1 MQGSLAKG
9 QNCFFSLYCKENSA
23 IIGHILYVQD
33 LCMEVIMKNKIKL
46 KGSLK
51 RYMRWPILMSLML
64 IAVNLVIFAI
74 DRKAGWVLALA
85 TLVYIIVSI
94 CIYKVKRPSVLKSM
108 IDFATEYGVLQRKIL
123 QELSVPYCILDIDGK
138 ILWYNHRFQ
147 DLFGDS
153 VRISLN
159 KHSIS
164 SVFSEISEMEL
175 QFQEKSRM
183 IEVDYEGQYFQVE
196 LKRMNVADAFDR
208 AAVAESVPDDYLMA
222 VTFYDK
228 TEIKHLIKENQEQ
241 RMVAGLIYIDNYD
254 EALESIEDVR
264 RSLLVALI
272 DRKINKYISNVNGIV
287 KKLEKDKY
295 FIAVKQK
302 YVSTMQSNKFAL
314 LDDVKTVNIGNK
326 MPVTIS
332 IGLGIDGE
340 NYIQNCDFSRTA
352 IDLALGRGGD
362 QAVLK
367 VGEKVYYYGGKSKS
381 VEKNTR
387 VKARIKAHALR
398 EILATK
404 DKAIIMGHSIGD
416 IDSLGAAIGIYRA
429 IKTFE
434 KKSHI
439 VINTVTSSLRPMYE
453 RFSEEAGYEEDLFIS
468 SSEALDMID
477 DNTLV
482 IVVDVN
488 RPSYTECPELI
499 SKSKATVILD
509 HHRQSSETISN
520 AVLSYIEPYA
530 SSACEMV
537 AEVLQYIRDNVKLTP
552 QEADALYA
560 GIMVDTNNFT
570 NKTGVR
576 TFEAAAFLKRNGAD
590 VIRVKKLFRDSA
602 KEYKAKA
609 EAIEKA
615 EIFDDAFIITECMS
629 KGLESPTVIGAQAAN
644 ELLNIKDIRASF
656 VVTEY
661 NDKIYISARSIDD
674 VNVQLIM
681 ERLGGGGH
689 LNVAGAQLEGYTIDQ
704 AKEIVKQTVEKMK
717 ADGDF

>member
-1 MQGSLAKG
+1 MR
-9 QNCFFSLYCKENSA
+9 
-23 IIGHILYVQD
+23 
-33 LCMEVIMKNKIKL
+33 NKIKL

-64 IAVNLVIFAI
+64 ILVNLVIFAI
-74 DRKAGWVLALA
+74 DRKAGWVLASA
-85 TLVYIIVSI
+85 TFIYIVVSI
-94 CIYKVKRPSVLKSM
+94 CIYKIKRPSVLKSM
-108 IDFATEYGVLQRKIL
+108 IDFATEYGVLQRAIL
-123 QELSVPYCILDIDGK
+123 KELSIPYCILDIDGK
-138 ILWYNHRFQ
+138 ILWYNNRFQ

-159 KHSIS
+159 KHSIGS
-164 SVFSEISEMEL
+164 IFSEISETEL
-175 QFQEKSRM
+175 RFQEKSRM
-183 IEVDYEGQYFQVE
+183 VEIDYEGQYFQVE
-196 LKRMNVADAFDR
+196 LKRMNVADAFDQ

-228 TEIKHLIKENQEQ
+228 TEIKHLVKENQDQ

-332 IGLGIDGE
+332 IGLGIGGE

-468 SSEALDMID
+468 SSQALDMID

-537 AEVLQYIRDNVKLTP
+537 AEVLQYIRDNVRLTP

-576 TFEAAAFLKRNGAD
+576 TFEAAAFLRRNGAD

-615 EIFDDAFIITECMS
+615 EIFDDVFIITECAS

-689 LNVAGAQLEGYTIDQ
+689 LNVAGAQLEGYTLDQ
-704 AKEIVKQTVEKMK
+704 AKEIVKQTVEQMN